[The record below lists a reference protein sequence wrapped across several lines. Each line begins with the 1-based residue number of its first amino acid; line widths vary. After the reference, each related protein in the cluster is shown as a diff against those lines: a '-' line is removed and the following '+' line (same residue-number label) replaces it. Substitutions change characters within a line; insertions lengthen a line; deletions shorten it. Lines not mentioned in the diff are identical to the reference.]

1 MGEGCLPA
9 GRQGVR
15 VNMNLSP
22 SPSSPPARG
31 GESFCCYF
39 LFNGGSKMPKLMIK
53 NIGTL
58 VSGNISNPLLNA
70 DTLMI
75 EGGLIQKVGREK
87 SLDTKG
93 VDQVMDIGGMTITP
107 GLIDS
112 HCHPVLGDFTPRQKM
127 LDFIESSL
135 HGGVTTLISA
145 GEVHLAG
152 RPKDVAG
159 TKALAILAAKSFASA
174 RPAGVKVLGGGL
186 ILESGLQEKDF
197 EELAKEGVKV
207 VGEIGLGGVKSPKD
221 AAPMVKWAK
230 KYGMVVMMHTGGT
243 SIPGSTTVPADDVIA
258 ADPDIVSHINGGP
271 TAISIKEAEKLIRE
285 TSLTLEIVHCGN
297 SKMIVDVMKI
307 VKELK
312 AYPRII
318 IGNDAPSG
326 TGVIPLGILRV
337 INFLASL
344 CDAKAEEAIAMAT
357 GNTAKVYKLN
367 RGVVEVGKE
376 ADLVIMDAPM
386 GSVGKDALSAIEAGD
401 IPGIAGV
408 MIDGVMKIGVSRNTP
423 PPNGK
428 IVTSKA

>member
-1 MGEGCLPA
+1 MA
-9 GRQGVR
+9 
-15 VNMNLSP
+15 
-22 SPSSPPARG
+22 
-31 GESFCCYF
+31 
-39 LFNGGSKMPKLMIK
+39 KLMIK

-58 VSGNISNPLLNA
+58 VSGDISNPVLKA
-70 DTLMI
+70 DTILI
-75 EGGLIQKVGREK
+75 EGGLIQAVGQEK
-87 SLDTKG
+87 TLDPKG
-93 VDQVMDIGGMTITP
+93 VDQVMDIGGMTVTP

-145 GEVHLAG
+145 GEVHLPG

-159 TKALAILAAKSFASA
+159 TKALAVLAAKSFASA
-174 RPAGVKVLGGGL
+174 RPAGVKVLGGSL
-186 ILESGLQEKDF
+186 ILEPGLVEKDF

-207 VGEIGLGGVKSPKD
+207 VGEIGLGGVKSPRD

-271 TAISIKEAEKLIRE
+271 TAISISEAEKLIRK
-285 TSLTLEIVHCGN
+285 TSLTLEIAHCGN

-307 VKELK
+307 VKEVK
-312 AYPRII
+312 AYSRII

-344 CDAKAEEAIAMAT
+344 CNVKAEEAIAMAT
-357 GNTAKVYKLN
+357 GNTARVYKLN
-367 RGVVEVGKE
+367 RGTIEVGKE

-408 MIDGVMKIGVSRNTP
+408 LIDGQMKIGVSRNTP
-423 PPNGK
+423 PPNRK
-428 IVTSKA
+428 IVSGKL

>member
-1 MGEGCLPA
+1 MA
-9 GRQGVR
+9 
-15 VNMNLSP
+15 
-22 SPSSPPARG
+22 
-31 GESFCCYF
+31 
-39 LFNGGSKMPKLMIK
+39 KLMIK

-58 VSGNISNPLLNA
+58 VSGNISNPVLNA
-70 DTLMI
+70 DTLII
-75 EGGLIQKVGREK
+75 EGGLIQGVGKEK
-87 SLDTKG
+87 DLNTKG

-186 ILESGLQEKDF
+186 ILEPGLQEKDF

-221 AAPMVKWAK
+221 AVPMVKWAK

-271 TAISIKEAEKLIRE
+271 TAISIQEAEKLIRK

-307 VKELK
+307 VKEMN

-344 CDAKAEEAIAMAT
+344 CNVKAEEAIAMAT

-367 RGVVEVGKE
+367 RGVVESGKE

-428 IVTSKA
+428 IVSGKA

>member
-1 MGEGCLPA
+1 MG
-9 GRQGVR
+9 
-15 VNMNLSP
+15 
-22 SPSSPPARG
+22 
-31 GESFCCYF
+31 
-39 LFNGGSKMPKLMIK
+39 KLMIK

-58 VSGNISNPLLNA
+58 VSGDISNPVLKADALLV
-70 DTLMI
+70 
-75 EGGLIQKVGREK
+75 EGSLIQGFGKEK
-87 SLDTKG
+87 DLDTQG
-93 VDQVMDIGGMTITP
+93 VDQVIDVQGMTVVP

-159 TKALAILAAKSFASA
+159 TKALAILAAKSFAIA

-186 ILESGLQEKDF
+186 ILEPGLQEKDF
-197 EELAKEGVKV
+197 EELAKEGVRV
-207 VGEIGLGGVKSPKD
+207 VGEIGLGAVKSPKD

-243 SIPGSTTVPADDVIA
+243 SIPGSSTVPAEDVIA
-258 ADPDIVSHINGGP
+258 IDPDIISHINGGT
-271 TAISIKEAEKLIRE
+271 TAISISEAEKLVRH
-285 TSLTLEIVHCGN
+285 TSLIIEIVHCGN
-297 SKMIVDVMKI
+297 MKMIYEVMKL
-307 VKELK
+307 VKEIK
-312 AYPRII
+312 AYDRII

-337 INFLASL
+337 INFLASF
-344 CDAKAEEAIAMAT
+344 CDVKAEEAIAMAT
-357 GNTAKVYKLN
+357 GNTARVYKLN
-367 RGVVEVGKE
+367 RGVVAKGKE
-376 ADLVIMDAPM
+376 ADFVIMDAPM

-408 MIDGVMKIGVSRNTP
+408 IIDGQMKAGISRNTP
-423 PPNGK
+423 PPNRK
-428 IVTSKA
+428 IISSKQ

>member
-1 MGEGCLPA
+1 MMG
-9 GRQGVR
+9 
-15 VNMNLSP
+15 
-22 SPSSPPARG
+22 
-31 GESFCCYF
+31 
-39 LFNGGSKMPKLMIK
+39 KLMIK

-58 VSGNISNPLLNA
+58 VSGDISNPLLNG
-70 DTLMI
+70 DTLI
-75 EGGLIQKVGREK
+75 VEGGLIQGFGKEK
-87 SLDTKG
+87 DLDTKG
-93 VDQVMDIGGMTITP
+93 VDQVLDVQGMTVTP

-112 HCHPVLGDFTPRQKM
+112 HCHPVLGDFTPRQKQ

-159 TKALAILAAKSFASA
+159 TKALAILAAKSFANA

-186 ILESGLQEKDF
+186 ILEPGLQEKDF
-197 EELAKEGVKV
+197 EELAREGVRV
-207 VGEIGLGGVKSPKD
+207 VGEIGLGAVKSPKD

-230 KYGMVVMMHTGGT
+230 KHGMVVMMHTGGT
-243 SIPGSTTVPADDVIA
+243 SIPGSSTVPAADVIA
-258 ADPDIVSHINGGP
+258 IDPDVVSHINGGT
-271 TAISIKEAEKLIRE
+271 TAISLAEAEKLVWT

-297 SKMIVDVMKI
+297 MKMIQDVMRM
-307 VKELK
+307 VKEIK

-337 INFLASL
+337 INFLASF
-344 CDAKAEEAIAMAT
+344 CDVRAEEAIAMAT

-367 RGVVEVGKE
+367 RGVIVAGRE

-401 IPGIAGV
+401 IPGIAAV
-408 MIDGVMKIGVSRNTP
+408 LIDGQLKAGISRNTP
-423 PPNGK
+423 PPNRK
-428 IVTSKA
+428 IVSSKQ

>member
-1 MGEGCLPA
+1 MG
-9 GRQGVR
+9 
-15 VNMNLSP
+15 
-22 SPSSPPARG
+22 
-31 GESFCCYF
+31 
-39 LFNGGSKMPKLMIK
+39 KLMIK

-58 VSGNISNPLLNA
+58 VSGDISNPLLNA
-70 DTLMI
+70 DALII
-75 EGGLIQKVGREK
+75 EGGLIQAIGQESDFDKI
-87 SLDTKG
+87 G
-93 VDQVMDIGGMTITP
+93 VEQVIDAGGMTVTP

-127 LDFIESSL
+127 IDFIESSL
-135 HGGVTTLISA
+135 HGGVTTAISA
-145 GEVHLAG
+145 GEVHLPG

-174 RPAGVKVLGGGL
+174 RPSGVKVLGGSI

-197 EELAKEGVKV
+197 EELAREGVKV
-207 VGEIGLGGVKSPKD
+207 VAEIGLGSVKSPKE

-230 KYGMVVMMHTGGT
+230 RYGMVVMMHTGGT
-243 SIPGSTTVPADDVIA
+243 SIPGSSTVPADDVIA
-258 ADPDIVSHINGGP
+258 TDPDIVSHINGGP
-271 TAISIKEAEKLIRE
+271 TAVSLAEAEKLIRK
-285 TSLTLEIVHCGN
+285 TSMTLEISHCGN

-344 CDAKAEEAIAMAT
+344 CDVKAEEAIAMAT
-357 GNTAKVYKLN
+357 GNTAKVFKLN
-367 RGVVEVGKE
+367 RGIIGVGKE
-376 ADLVIMDAPM
+376 ADLVIMDAPI

-401 IPGIAGV
+401 IPGIAAV
-408 MIDGVMKIGVSRNTP
+408 LIDGQMKIGVSRNTP
-423 PPNGK
+423 PPNRK
-428 IVTSKA
+428 IVTSKL

>member
-1 MGEGCLPA
+1 M
-9 GRQGVR
+9 
-15 VNMNLSP
+15 
-22 SPSSPPARG
+22 AR
-31 GESFCCYF
+31 
-39 LFNGGSKMPKLMIK
+39 LMIK

-58 VSGNISNPLLNA
+58 VSGDISKPILNA
-70 DTLMI
+70 DTLLI
-75 EGGLIQKVGREK
+75 EGGLIQGIGKEK
-87 SLDTKG
+87 DLETKG
-93 VDQVMDIGGMTITP
+93 VDQVMDLSGMTITP

-135 HGGVTTLISA
+135 HGGVTTVISA
-145 GEVHLAG
+145 GEVHLPG

-159 TKALAILAAKSFASA
+159 TKALAILAAKSFASS
-174 RPAGVKVLGGGL
+174 RPAGVKVLGGSL

-197 EELAKEGVKV
+197 EELAREGVRV
-207 VGEIGLGGVKSPKD
+207 VGEIGLGSVKSPKE

-243 SIPGSTTVPADDVIA
+243 SIPGSTTVPAEDVIA
-258 ADPDIVSHINGGP
+258 TDPDIVSHINGGP
-271 TAISIKEAEKLIRE
+271 TAISLKEAEKLIRD
-285 TSLTLEIVHCGN
+285 TSLILEVVHCGN

-307 VKELK
+307 IKEAK
-312 AYPRII
+312 AFPRVI

-344 CDAKAEEAIAMAT
+344 CDVKAEEAIAMAT
-357 GNTAKVYKLN
+357 GNTAKIYKLN
-367 RGVVEVGKE
+367 RGTIEVGKE

-386 GSVGKDALSAIEAGD
+386 GSVGKDTLSAIEAGD

-408 MIDGVMKIGVSRNTP
+408 MIDGQMKIGVSRNTP
-423 PPNGK
+423 PPNRKMVIGK
-428 IVTSKA
+428 Q

>member
-1 MGEGCLPA
+1 
-9 GRQGVR
+9 
-15 VNMNLSP
+15 
-22 SPSSPPARG
+22 
-31 GESFCCYF
+31 
-39 LFNGGSKMPKLMIK
+39 MPKLMIK

-58 VSGNISNPLLNA
+58 VSGNISNPVLNA

-159 TKALAILAAKSFASA
+159 IKALAILAAKSFASA

-186 ILESGLQEKDF
+186 ILEPGLQEKDF

-258 ADPDIVSHINGGP
+258 TDPDIVSHINGGP
-271 TAISIKEAEKLIRE
+271 TAISIKEAEKLIRK

>member
-1 MGEGCLPA
+1 MA
-9 GRQGVR
+9 
-15 VNMNLSP
+15 
-22 SPSSPPARG
+22 
-31 GESFCCYF
+31 
-39 LFNGGSKMPKLMIK
+39 KLMIK

-58 VSGNISNPLLNA
+58 ASGNISNPILDA
-70 DTLMI
+70 DTIVI
-75 EGGLIQKVGREK
+75 EGGLIQAVGNGNN
-87 SLDTKG
+87 LDTKG

-135 HGGVTTLISA
+135 HGGVTSLISA

-159 TKALAILAAKSFASA
+159 TKALAILAAKSFALA

-186 ILESGLQEKDF
+186 ILEPGLQEKDF

-207 VGEIGLGGVKSPKD
+207 VGEIGLGGVKSAKD

-258 ADPDIVSHINGGP
+258 TDPDIVSHINGGP
-271 TAISIKEAEKLIRE
+271 TAISISEAERLIRK
-285 TSLTLEIVHCGN
+285 TSLALEIVHCGN
-297 SKMIVDVMKI
+297 SKMIVEVMKI
-307 VKELK
+307 VKEAK

-344 CDAKAEEAIAMAT
+344 CGVKAEEAIAMAT
-357 GNTAKVYKLN
+357 GNTARIYKLN

-408 MIDGVMKIGVSRNTP
+408 MIDGVMKIGVSKNTP

-428 IVTSKA
+428 IVTSKP

>member
-1 MGEGCLPA
+1 
-9 GRQGVR
+9 
-15 VNMNLSP
+15 
-22 SPSSPPARG
+22 
-31 GESFCCYF
+31 
-39 LFNGGSKMPKLMIK
+39 MPKLMIK

-58 VSGNISNPLLNA
+58 VSGNISNPVLDA
-70 DTLMI
+70 DAILI
-75 EGGLIQKVGREK
+75 EGGLIQAIGKEK

-93 VDQVMDIGGMTITP
+93 LDQVTDIGGMTITP
-107 GLIDS
+107 GLFDS

-135 HGGVTTLISA
+135 HGGVTTIISA

-186 ILESGLQEKDF
+186 ILEPGLQEKDF

-207 VGEIGLGGVKSPKD
+207 VGEIGLGGVKTPKD

-258 ADPDIVSHINGGP
+258 TDPDIVSHINGGP
-271 TAISIKEAEKLIRE
+271 TAISIQEAEKLIRE

-297 SKMIVDVMKI
+297 SKMILDVMKI
-307 VKELK
+307 VKEAK

-344 CDAKAEEAIAMAT
+344 CDVKAEEAIAMAT

-367 RGVVEVGKE
+367 RGVIEVGKE

-408 MIDGVMKIGVSRNTP
+408 LIDGQMKIGVSRNTP

-428 IVTSKA
+428 IVTAK